1 MAILEAAAL
10 IFGLIIL
17 VKSSDVFVEAA
28 ARIAKLVGI
37 SPFVIGLTLVA
48 IGTSMPELITSI
60 FGMLSNRPDLVVGN
74 LVGSNISNISLILS
88 IGVLVGGTIRASKKI
103 FETDLFITLLVA
115 LLFFYF
121 SFDQVISLLEGIFM
135 LLLFAAY
142 LAYTF
147 GLKPELKHL
156 FDFGGYL
163 KSVHN
168 FSSMI
173 LDLKLY
179 HEIVLQGI
187 SPATYTSLIR
197 EVPDPF
203 EEEFGKKVEQSERV
217 QFEKEFRD
225 ELIKRFAKN
234 IFLILIGL
242 TGLWVGGHLTVEGA
256 TGIADYLGI
265 SAGVIGLTIVAIG
278 TSLPEFSVTISAA
291 RKGFSEIVLG
301 NILGSNIANILLIMG
316 LSALIAP
323 VQVVLSQSIFPMVWM
338 VLVTLVLMV
347 SVYGDW
353 AIKRHEAVALLLLY
367 LIFLYGLLSG
377 ISP

>member
-265 SAGVIGLTIVAIG
+265 SAGVIGPTIVAIG
-278 TSLPEFSVTISAA
+278 TSLPQFSVTISAE